1 MAHSSRMLS
10 SLSRLG
16 GHGSRAIGKQSHC
29 AHTQEA
35 ENNEE
40 SAQTTLLVLYNS
52 VSQTRGTD
60 N

>member
-1 MAHSSRMLS
+1 MLS